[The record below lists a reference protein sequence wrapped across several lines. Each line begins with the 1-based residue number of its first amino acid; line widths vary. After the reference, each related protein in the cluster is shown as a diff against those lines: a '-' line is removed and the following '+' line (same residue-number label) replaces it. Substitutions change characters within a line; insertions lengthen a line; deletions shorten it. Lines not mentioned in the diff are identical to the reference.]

1 MTASDQRVSDPQR
14 IRALAH
20 PLRLQLIDVLGEGPA
35 TATRCAELTGESV
48 ASCSFH
54 LRMLAKYGYIEAAER
69 SGREKPWQLTSP
81 GLEIRPDDDDP
92 ESLRAGQAMASVY
105 VDHAIEHTR
114 RWVAEMVG
122 EPDAWTQAST
132 VAGAS
137 IWATADELAELSKTL
152 QGVADRFKGRSD
164 NPQARPEGAR
174 PIRIFAT
181 AHVDVAKETR
191 NRRVAQ

>member
-1 MTASDQRVSDPQR
+1 MTSSDQRIADPQR

-54 LRMLAKYGYIEAAER
+54 LRMLAKYGYIEAPER
-69 SGREKPWQLTSP
+69 IGRQKPWKLTSP

-92 ESLRAGQAMASVY
+92 DAVRAGQAMAAVY
-105 VDHAIEHTR
+105 VDHAFEQTR
-114 RWVAEMVG
+114 RWVVEMVG

-137 IWATADELAELSKTL
+137 VWATVDELAELSETL
-152 QGVADRFKGRSD
+152 QGIADRLKGRSD
-164 NPQARPEGAR
+164 NPSARPEGAR
-174 PIRIFAT
+174 PVRIFGA
-181 AHVDVAKETR
+181 AHVDVAKEAR
-191 NRRVAQ
+191 NRRVVR